1 MPPLGAYGLAL
12 AGLAGVDELLVP
24 AEPSWPPLELVSEV
38 GSPVDEP
45 EYVSD
50 ERAEILTRTGARIT
64 IDRSAGRALVTA
76 GRPLTADEL
85 VHPFLA
91 PAAAVVGG
99 WLGRES
105 FHCGAFVA
113 GGGAWA
119 LLGERESGKSSTLA
133 ALALAGYGIVCDD
146 ILLLEGTAC
155 FPGPRCVDLRE
166 ETAAA
171 LDAGDALGTVG
182 GRERW
187 RLPVPQLQEAPVL
200 RGIVFLDWGDDFE
213 AEPVPASRQL
223 AGLLHHRALRLHSSV
238 PEVLLELAALPA
250 WELRRPRRLDS
261 LGGTVDRLADLVSA
275 A

>member
-1 MPPLGAYGLAL
+1 MTSPNTSRTSAPRSSRARARESRSTARRGAPSSPRAGRSPPTSSCTR
-12 AGLAGVDELLVP
+12 
-24 AEPSWPPLELVSEV
+24 SWP
-38 GSPVDEP
+38 
-45 EYVSD
+45 
-50 ERAEILTRTGARIT
+50 RRRQWW
-64 IDRSAGRALVTA
+64 
-76 GRPLTADEL
+76 
-85 VHPFLA
+85 
-91 PAAAVVGG
+91 GG

-187 RLPVPQLQEAPVL
+187 RLPVPQLHEAPVL

>member
-1 MPPLGAYGLAL
+1 MAHLGAYGLAL
-12 AGLAGVDELLVP
+12 RGLAGVDELLVP
-24 AEPSWPPLELVSEV
+24 AEPSWPPLEVASEV
-38 GSPVDEP
+38 GSPGDEP

-76 GRPLTADEL
+76 GRPLAADEL

-91 PAAAVVGG
+91 PAAAVVGR

-133 ALALAGYGIVCDD
+133 ALALAGYDIVCDD

-187 RLPVPQLQEAPVL
+187 RLPVPQLQEPPVL

-213 AEPVPASRQL
+213 TGPVPASRQL

-250 WELRRPRRLDS
+250 WEVRRPRRLDS
-261 LGGTVDRLADLVSA
+261 LGRTVDRLADLVSA